1 MGVRV
6 PPPAPSSDKLGALL
20 LGKTRFRSV
29 LFMQIVETK
38 NEGLSREFAITIPAG
53 DIEVRI
59 HAKLVEIGQQ
69 VSIPG
74 FRQGKVPT
82 KILRQRYGQAVLG
95 DGIQD
100 TVVESSSKA
109 IEDES
114 LTPATQPKIDVT
126 KFEDG
131 EDLEY
136 TMAVEIMPEITPVD
150 FKSIKLEK
158 LMCDISDEEIEKSM
172 TNIASEIVRSEPIKR
187 ARKARKDDI
196 VVIDFIGSVDKEEF
210 EGGKGEDF
218 QLTLGS
224 DRFIPGFEDQLI
236 GAKPKDHV
244 TVNVSFPDDYPA
256 ENLKGKDAVFEVD
269 IKEIRERVDTPI
281 DDELAKSL
289 GLESLE
295 QLKDGTRQQLEQNY
309 NMFSRNRM
317 KRELLDQLD
326 NTHEFEVPPGMV
338 ETENQVIWEQFE
350 KARSENNLEKE
361 DKEKSDDELKDEY
374 NKIATRRVRLGLLLA
389 EIGRINNIEVSA
401 EEVNQAMLQEVRKYP
416 GQERQVMEYF
426 QQDQQAMAGLG
437 APIFE
442 EKVVDFIIEIA
453 EVSERRVTPEELMAD
468 PNMINSNFTI
478 TIMKKMIQ
486 MKLLK
491 S

>member
-1 MGVRV
+1 
-6 PPPAPSSDKLGALL
+6 
-20 LGKTRFRSV
+20 
-29 LFMQIVETK
+29 MQVTETK
-38 NEGLSREFAITIPAG
+38 NEGLSREFSITIPAG
-53 DIEVRI
+53 DIEDRI
-59 HAKLVEIGQQ
+59 LAKLAEIGQQ

-95 DGIQD
+95 DVIQD
-100 TVVESSSKA
+100 TVVETSSKA
-109 IEDES
+109 IDDES

-131 EDLEY
+131 EDFVY

-150 FKSIKLEK
+150 FKTIKLEK
-158 LMCDISDEEIEKSM
+158 LVCDISEEEIEKSM
-172 TNIASEIVRSEPIKR
+172 ANIASEVVRSEPIKR

-196 VVIDFIGSVDKEEF
+196 VVIDFVGSVDNEEF

-224 DRFIPGFEDQLI
+224 NRFIPGFEDQLI

-244 TVNVSFPDDYPA
+244 TVNVKFPEDYPA
-256 ENLKGKDAVFEVD
+256 EKLKDKDAIFEVD

-309 NMFSRNRM
+309 NMFSRNRL

-326 NTHEFEVPPGMV
+326 NAHEFEVPPGMV
-338 ETENQVIWEQFE
+338 ETENQVIWEQYE
-350 KARSENNLEKE
+350 QARNENGLEDE
-361 DKEKSDDELKDEY
+361 DKEKSEDELKGEY
-374 NKIATRRVRLGLLLA
+374 NKIAVRRVRLGLLLA

-401 EEVNQAMLQEVRKYP
+401 EEVNQAMLQDVRKYP

-426 QQDQQAMAGLG
+426 QKDQQAMAGLR

-442 EKVVDFIIEIA
+442 EKVVDFITEIA
-453 EVSERRVTPEELMAD
+453 DVYERRVSPEELMAD
-468 PNMINSNFTI
+468 PDAKDEELKADAAKKPAKKKTPRKKKAAGKKKTEAEAKAEDNNSED
-478 TIMKKMIQ
+478 K
-486 MKLLK
+486 
-491 S
+491 